1 MRFDGS
7 GPLSWCCAMHP
18 DLLAFLIIVLV
29 VGGAAFVVG
38 LTQWLPERARRR
50 ALGQLARRLGMRY
63 ALSDPSVA
71 ARYDSLSVLGDDPHA
86 VATNVLVGTYRGHRL
101 CAFDFYP
108 LGRQI
113 LCYKSRREAP
123 AFTVF
128 VLEQEQRF
136 PRLRIYP
143 ETAASKLAQALG
155 YEDIDFESVEFSE
168 AFCVR
173 SPDRKFAFDV
183 CHPRMMTYLLRHRDM
198 IVEFADDCIALCLDA
213 HPPERH
219 RVEAIPYWLKRLIT
233 IRKLLPGYLFEQQEG
248 GRRAVESAGQNP

>member
-1 MRFDGS
+1 M
-7 GPLSWCCAMHP
+7 ATEHTM
-18 DLLAFLIIVLV
+18 LLVIALV
-29 VGGAAFVVG
+29 AVG
-38 LTQWLPERARRR
+38 LVLAALVRQWVLERARRS
-50 ALGQLARRLGMRY
+50 ALRRLAERLGMRFST
-63 ALSDPSVA
+63 SDPDILGCYASLTMLHIQRYSQ
-71 ARYDSLSVLGDDPHA
+71 AR
-86 VATNVLVGTYRGHRL
+86 NVLVGRWRGHWL
-101 CAFDFYP
+101 CVFDFYP
-108 LGRQI
+108 KGRKL
-113 LCYKSRREAP
+113 LCYESRRDAP

-128 VLEQEQRF
+128 VLEHEQ
-136 PRLRIYP
+136 
-143 ETAASKLAQALG
+143 
-155 YEDIDFESVEFSE
+155 EFSE